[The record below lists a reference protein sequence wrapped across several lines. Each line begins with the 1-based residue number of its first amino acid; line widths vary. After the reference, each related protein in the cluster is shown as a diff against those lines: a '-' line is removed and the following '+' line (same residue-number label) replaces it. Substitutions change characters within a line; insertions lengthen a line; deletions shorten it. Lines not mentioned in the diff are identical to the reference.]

1 MQKMHAGREGGG
13 GSNPNRDPDPNASP
27 RPRPSPTPTPK
38 PDLDAEEARALPV
51 ERGGLDEATQPHGG
65 YQLAR
70 GDVRCAREEAAEQ
83 MGEVPR
89 EGLGARVRVRG

>member
-1 MQKMHAGREGGG
+1 M
-13 GSNPNRDPDPNASP
+13 SNPNRDPDPNASP
-27 RPRPSPTPTPK
+27 RPRPSPTPTPTPK

-65 YQLAR
+65 NQLAR
-70 GDVRCAREEAAEQ
+70 GDVRSAREEAAEQ

-89 EGLGARVRVRG
+89 EGLGLGARVRVRG